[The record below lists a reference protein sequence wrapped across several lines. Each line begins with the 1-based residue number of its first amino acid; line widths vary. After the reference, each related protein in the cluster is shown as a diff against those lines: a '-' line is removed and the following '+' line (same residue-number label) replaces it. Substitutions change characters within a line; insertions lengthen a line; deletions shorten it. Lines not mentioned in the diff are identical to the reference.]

1 MPDLVLS
8 EREQKVLRALMASE
22 PVPGSPIPESRV
34 LKLVA
39 DFIPCDFIAAVL
51 MEKDRRLAFV
61 DLPRGQFYDPD
72 DDSGC
77 TLYAG
82 TVHWSRVPLQAEAC
96 GALEGV
102 TDGVAVGFRNG
113 PTAIAQIALDR
124 EKTFFTDRDLAK
136 LDLLWPVFQ
145 RHLRNRPTTSLP
157 ASITV
162 QERRVLNHVA
172 TGLSND
178 EIATALFIAP
188 STVRKHLENAYRKL
202 GVTNRLA
209 AVVRLRGEPLADP
222 DVAERI
228 ERTG

>member
-1 MPDLVLS
+1 MPDLVLN
-8 EREQKVLRALMASE
+8 EREQKVLRSLMASE
-22 PVPGSPIPESRV
+22 PVPGSPIPEKHV
-34 LKLVA
+34 LELVA
-39 DFIPCDFIAAVL
+39 DFIPCDVIAAVL

-61 DLPRGQFYDPD
+61 DVPGGYYDRD

-77 TLYAG
+77 TLYVG
-82 TVHWSRVPLQAEAC
+82 TIHWSRVPLQAEAC
-96 GALEGV
+96 GALDGL

-113 PTAIAQIALDR
+113 PSAIAQIALDR
-124 EKTFFTDRDLAK
+124 EKSMFTERDLAK
-136 LDLLWPVFQ
+136 VELLWPVFQ
-145 RHLRNRPTTSLP
+145 RHLRNRPTTTLP

-172 TGLSND
+172 TGLSNE
-178 EIATALFIAP
+178 EIAAALFIAP

-209 AVVRLRGEPLADP
+209 AVVRMRGEPFVDP
-222 DVAERI
+222 DAGERI

>member
-1 MPDLVLS
+1 MPDLVLN
-8 EREQKVLRALMASE
+8 EREQKVLRALIACE
-22 PVPGSPIPESRV
+22 PVPGSPIPERQV
-34 LKLVA
+34 LELVA
-39 DFIPCDFIAAVL
+39 DFIPCDVIAAVL
-51 MEKDRRLAFV
+51 MEKTGRLAFV
-61 DLPRGQFYDPD
+61 DLPRGYYDAWD

-77 TLYAG
+77 TLYVG
-82 TVHWSRVPLQAEAC
+82 TMHWSRMPLLAEAC
-96 GALEGV
+96 GALDGL

-124 EKTFFTDRDLAK
+124 EKSMFTDRDLAK

-145 RHLRNRPTTSLP
+145 RHLRNRPTSTLP

-178 EIATALFIAP
+178 EIAGELFIAP

-209 AVVRLRGEPLADP
+209 AVVRMRGEPLADP
-222 DVAERI
+222 DAAERI
-228 ERTG
+228 GRTG